1 MARHQNSMTVGLSVA
16 QWPAPIRK
24 RWLEAT
30 TEGDVLF
37 DGGAASHWRAKTR
50 HTNAQAFGQFI
61 RFMQEHSLLESEDL
75 CPDCLKEPALRH
87 FVDQLRNRVAPAS
100 ALSLLRRTSAVL
112 RLLYPELDRSL
123 LKLAI
128 TRLDHTAKANG
139 KALSVLPSPDELLL
153 VGLDLMGSWQDR
165 AVHDRRINAADY
177 RNGLI
182 IAFLA
187 LRPIR
192 LGNLAQMQI
201 GRHIDLA
208 TQPVRVAF
216 EDFEVKG
223 RKMLAFDWPKELE
236 EQLGFYLSDIRPML
250 VHHPRVLRAM
260 WPSLHNRPMNESGIY
275 TAIAKATRSRL
286 GYKVTPHIFRDSA
299 ATFISELVPERAH
312 LAAGVLQHASF
323 KTTRA
328 HYIRGQ
334 QHNAVCRYRDLID
347 RIVQETFDER
357 IN

>member
-1 MARHQNSMTVGLSVA
+1 MARYQNSMTVGLSVA
-16 QWPAPIRK
+16 QWPAPIRT

-30 TEGDVLF
+30 AEGDELL
-37 DGGAASHWRAKTR
+37 DGGAASHWSAKTHR
-50 HTNAQAFGQFI
+50 TNARAFSQFI
-61 RFMQEHSLLESEDL
+61 RCMQEHSLLQSEDL
-75 CPDCLKEPALRH
+75 CPDCLKEPALRL

-139 KALSVLPSPDELLL
+139 KALSGLPSPDELLR
-153 VGLDLMGSWQDR
+153 VGLDVMGGWQDR

-187 LRPIR
+187 LCPIR

-208 TQPVRVAF
+208 AQPVRVSF
-216 EDFEVKG
+216 EHFEVKG
-223 RKMLAFDWPKELE
+223 GKMLAFDWPIELE
-236 EQLGFYLSDIRPML
+236 DQLGFYLSDIRPML

-275 TAIAKATRSRL
+275 TAIAKATRSRF
-286 GYKVTPHIFRDSA
+286 GYKVTPHMFRDSA
-299 ATFISELVPERAH
+299 ATFISEMVPQRAH

-323 KTTRA
+323 KTTQT

-334 QHNAVCRYRDLID
+334 QHNSARRYRSLID
-347 RIVQETFDER
+347 NIVKKASKEHFL
-357 IN
+357 

>member
-1 MARHQNSMTVGLSVA
+1 MTVGLSVP
-16 QWPAPIRK
+16 QWPAPVRT

-30 TEGDVLF
+30 AEGDVLF
-37 DGGAASHWRAKTR
+37 EKGVASHWRAKTH

-61 RFMQEHSLLESEDL
+61 RFMMERRLLQSEDL
-75 CPDCLKEPALRH
+75 SPDCLKEPALRM
-87 FVDQLRNRVAPAS
+87 FVDQLRCRIAPTS
-100 ALSLLRRTSAVL
+100 VLSVLRRISAVL
-112 RLLYPELDRSL
+112 RLLYPHLDRGL

-128 TRLDHTAKANG
+128 SRLDHATKANG
-139 KALSVLPSPDELLL
+139 KPLPELPSPDELLR
-153 VGLDLMGSWQDR
+153 VGFDLMSGWQER
-165 AVHDRRINAADY
+165 AVHDRRINAAEY

-187 LRPIR
+187 LCPIR

-201 GRHIDLA
+201 GQHIDLA
-208 TQPVRVAF
+208 RRPIRVSF

-223 RKMLAFDWPKELE
+223 RKMLVFDWPKELE
-236 EQLGFYLSDIRPML
+236 DRLEFYLSDIRPLL
-250 VHHPRVLRAM
+250 VHHRRVLRAM
-260 WPSLHNRPMNESGIY
+260 WPSLHNRPMTESGIY
-275 TAIAKATRSRL
+275 TAIAEATRSRL

-334 QHNAVCRYRDLID
+334 QHNAVRRYRDLID
-347 RIVQETFDER
+347 YVVQETFNER
-357 IN
+357 IK